1 MTFEDLSVGDWFRV
15 DENDAKSK
23 APIYMKI
30 DDENLVLIWS
40 ENCNIFGFKA
50 NYIKMN
56 TDSPEIWSNINYVST
71 LSIEQS
77 QQNHYCF
84 DSSGFYVRAYGSDEF
99 AYRIWSPHEPIS
111 ERICIPKAFEK
122 IVSLEKSGWVGVIDL
137 SVCEVDKIIT

>member
-15 DENDAKSK
+15 DENDAKGK
-23 APIYMKI
+23 APVYMKI
-30 DDENLVLIWS
+30 DDENIVLIWS
-40 ENCNIFGFKA
+40 ETCDIVGFKA

-56 TDSPEIWSNINYVST
+56 RDDPGTWSNINYVST

-77 QQNHYCF
+77 QQYHYCF
-84 DSSGFYVRAYGSDEF
+84 DTSGFYIKVYGSDVF
-99 AYRIWSPHEPIS
+99 AYRIWSTYEPIG

-122 IVSLEKSGWVGVIDL
+122 IVSLEKSGLTKVLGL